1 MQQGRSFWK
10 WMVITLEQG
19 TEQWEQ
25 ADVHQET
32 RGRKG
37 NLESSKEMLCG
48 EKYEASSCRLKLQA
62 WKLECR
68 SVSQCLRK
76 RTWLGA
82 KTAGAHSQDLDRGL
96 KPWVR
101 YSTVSFCFY
110 QFLPAQDRAWWRLSF
125 WFPMFHMWEFRKI
138 CNLVGKRI
146 ACLFH
151 LPHDW
156 AVISFPLK
164 RQNHNFLWFKC
175 SPFL

>member
-1 MQQGRSFWK
+1 MI
-10 WMVITLEQG
+10 ITLEQG
-19 TEQWEQ
+19 TQQWEQ
-25 ADVHQET
+25 AVVHQET

-37 NLESSKEMLCG
+37 NLESSKEMSCG
-48 EKYEASSCRLKLQA
+48 ERYEVSSCRLKLQA
-62 WKLECR
+62 WKLGCR

-82 KTAGAHSQDLDRGL
+82 KKAGAHSQDLARSPGSGTQQC
-96 KPWVR
+96 PSVFISSYPR
-101 YSTVSFCFY
+101 
-110 QFLPAQDRAWWRLSF
+110 PQDRAWWRLSF
-125 WFPMFHMWEFRKI
+125 WLPVLHVWEFRKI
-138 CNLVGKRI
+138 CNLLEKRI

-156 AVISFPLK
+156 AVISLPLK